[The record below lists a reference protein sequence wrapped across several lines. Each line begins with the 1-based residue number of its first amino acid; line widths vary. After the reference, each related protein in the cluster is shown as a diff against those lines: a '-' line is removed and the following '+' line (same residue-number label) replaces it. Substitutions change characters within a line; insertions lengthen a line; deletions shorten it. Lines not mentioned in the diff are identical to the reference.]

1 MDDTDI
7 FPEGIQPLLGFDG
20 VDRQSGSLFV
30 TSCWWKNC
38 GSPYRCSVHCC
49 RQVCWLYSIGSFCA
63 PSFRAFFISRRL
75 RRLGFHPRQIHLR
88 PGTGPVAGS
97 NTLPWRMKLS
107 ASWSALP
114 TWNGT
119 RVPNDLSWQDW
130 HDVLPGGTL
139 VGCGAAGCT
148 SSTVG
153 CASHQVSLPPIAFSP
168 SSEDRFKNNLS

>member
-114 TWNGT
+114 TWDGYRPT
-119 RVPNDLSWQDW
+119 PRQPGMLLESRMICPGKTGMMSFQAERLLVAALQDVPPAQ
-130 HDVLPGGTL
+130 
-139 VGCGAAGCT
+139 
-148 SSTVG
+148 
-153 CASHQVSLPPIAFSP
+153 
-168 SSEDRFKNNLS
+168 